1 MPKPTQPPERQ
12 IELSE
17 QLARATAELSEARTE
32 NKLPREKIDA
42 LVRRIFG
49 AQSESSGAR

>member
-1 MPKPTQPPERQ
+1 MPKPTQREQ
-12 IELSE
+12 ELSE
-17 QLARATAELSEARTE
+17 QLARATGELAGARIE
-32 NKLPREKIDA
+32 IKLLREKIDA